1 MNIFQRK
8 IGIWYQT
15 KEWAEYIFNTICE
28 ESADDID
35 FNRGATLRSRN
46 ELRIVFKN
54 GDTINFVPISE
65 NSRGRRFTESYV
77 QSDLSLTDS
86 AMIVVRSCT
95 TYGEIYLVNEY
106 EDLAY
111 YRRKNLRSVF

>member
-8 IGIWYQT
+8 IGIWYQ
-15 KEWAEYIFNTICE
+15 KREWAKYIFNTICE

-46 ELRIVFKN
+46 ELKIVFKN
-54 GDTINFVPISE
+54 GDTINFVPMRES
-65 NSRGRRFTESYV
+65 SRGRRFTESYV

>member
-15 KEWAEYIFNTICE
+15 KEWAEYIFNTIRE

-35 FNRGATLRSRN
+35 FSRGATLRSRN
-46 ELRIVFKN
+46 ELKIVFKN
-54 GDTINFVPISE
+54 GDTINFVPLSE

-77 QSDLSLTDS
+77 QSDLSLINS
-86 AMIVVRSCT
+86 AIVRSCT
-95 TYGEIYLVNEY
+95 TYGEIYLANEY

-111 YRRKNLRSVF
+111 YKRKNLRSVF